1 MVDAPPQEPGA
12 DRERVK
18 FGPLFAACSNGKT
31 LIVSCGLV
39 LFGTGSIIAFAT
51 GLTTQLPLIHPKMAE
66 WIERMC
72 FLSYVLSLFI
82 SLVGTIGLFIHGLNQ
97 SGEVVIRGTRYRG
110 MTLSKIALSIFT
122 LPWILLGILI
132 AFFGLR

>member
-1 MVDAPPQEPGA
+1 MTSESGS

-31 LIVSCGLV
+31 LIVACGLV

-51 GLTTQLPLIHPKMAE
+51 GLTAHLPPVHPKMPE
-66 WIERMC
+66 WIERTC
-72 FLSYVLSLFI
+72 FVSYVFSLFI
-82 SLVGTIGLFIHGLNQ
+82 SLVGSVSLFIHGLNR

-110 MTLSKIALSIFT
+110 MSLSKVALSIFT

>member
-1 MVDAPPQEPGA
+1 MTSESGDPKP
-12 DRERVK
+12 ERVK
-18 FGPLFAACSNGKT
+18 FGPTFAACSNGTT
-31 LIVSCGLV
+31 LIAACGLV
-39 LFGTGSIIAFAT
+39 LFGTGSIVAFAT
-51 GLTTQLPLIHPKMAE
+51 GLTTHLPPFHPNLPE
-66 WIERMC
+66 WIERTC
-72 FLSYVLSLFI
+72 FWSYVLSLFI
-82 SLVGTIGLFIHGLNQ
+82 SLVGAISLFIHGLDR